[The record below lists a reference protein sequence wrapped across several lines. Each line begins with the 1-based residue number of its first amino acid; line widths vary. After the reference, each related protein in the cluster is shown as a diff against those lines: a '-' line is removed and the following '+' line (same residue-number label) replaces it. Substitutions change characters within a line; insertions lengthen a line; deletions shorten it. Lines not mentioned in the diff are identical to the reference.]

1 MRAYIVIAA
10 ITALA
15 MFAVAQGKE
24 DRIIGAANCSVD
36 CPEHDADVDNG
47 LGLSSPVDT
56 TKYDDDYD

>member
-24 DRIIGAANCSVD
+24 DRVIGAANCSVD

-47 LGLSSPVDT
+47 LG
-56 TKYDDDYD
+56 